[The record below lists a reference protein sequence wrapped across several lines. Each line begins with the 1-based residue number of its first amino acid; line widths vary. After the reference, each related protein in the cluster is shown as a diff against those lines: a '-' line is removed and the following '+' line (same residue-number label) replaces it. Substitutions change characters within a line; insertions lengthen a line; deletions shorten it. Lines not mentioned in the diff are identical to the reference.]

1 MSISPISSFSAATT
15 EMVAISAPPTG
26 TAHDLYFYRSLRVI
40 DLTNVDDDKVEDDVC
55 HIKTEDETPTDTE
68 YDYDTKYYNL

>member
-1 MSISPISSFSAATT
+1 MRPLTT

-26 TAHDLYFYRSLRVI
+26 TAHDLYFFRSLRVI
-40 DLTNVDDDKVEDDVC
+40 DLTNVNDDKVEDDVC
-55 HIKTEDETPTDTE
+55 HIKTEDETPE